1 MIKTIATAL
10 LLTFVAVP
18 AFAESVGET
27 SATLPVATKGK
38 MLVAAD
44 GSRLAPV
51 YRVSADGAQIILDG
65 HMVTV
70 PAASIKTVDG
80 KLTTSLS
87 KAQVISL
94 Q

>member
-1 MIKTIATAL
+1 VIKTVAAAL
-10 LLTFVAVP
+10 LLTVAVP
-18 AFAESVGET
+18 ALAAESVGDPST
-27 SATLPVATKGK
+27 TLPVAARGK

-44 GSRLAPV
+44 GSRLAPI

-65 HMVTV
+65 RMVTV
-70 PAASIKTVDG
+70 PTASIKNVDG